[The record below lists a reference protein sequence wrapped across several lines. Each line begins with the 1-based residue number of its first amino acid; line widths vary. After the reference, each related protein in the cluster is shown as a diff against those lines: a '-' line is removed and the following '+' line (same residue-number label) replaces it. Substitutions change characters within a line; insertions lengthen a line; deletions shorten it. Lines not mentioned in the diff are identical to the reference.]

1 MKTSRLWI
9 GLALLSLGVTSCKED
24 YFDQDEYNELVK
36 KNFPVKNID
45 SNHTWATTGTATANI
60 SFGGD
65 YGKEY
70 KVGVY
75 LENPVD
81 AETVTVLYAG
91 SIKGGGSICVPV
103 TYPLYVNSV
112 YVAVFDDKGHRIAQR
127 ANIENGAL
135 NVIVGSAASSTRAA
149 ESDYTETYARTLE
162 DYLNP
167 DVDMIKE
174 ALRKNNE
181 TAWKADQITVGAAV
195 TLAAMQAYTPFT
207 NADLLDFKANHNAKG
222 TLSDVY
228 REIVTPGHNEGTPG
242 HNVYDDAGNWL
253 YWDPG
258 DEHWVDE
265 VAQDVFFNHGDGK
278 HYRVAAGT
286 VVTEVFNINGAAN
299 VVNDAV
305 IYVEG
310 TLHLNGNTL
319 NGPTIVVGN
328 GGQVIIDGNTDISN
342 CGRFVVYPTGS
353 IVSGNNVSGVEFNVT
368 NGAACYNS
376 GVIDIDGT
384 LNLNGS
390 DFYNNN
396 SVEVDVFTGTT
407 KGGKCTNFGHITA
420 RTNAIAGSA
429 YNQGLVNGCYMHF
442 TGDAGIGGFVMLDN
456 SRFDCDGQL
465 LITGQVSNGSGQNNI
480 LYDKSM
486 INAYSIYWNN
496 GSAQGPT
503 GNGEFS
509 VVKAQKFLVSH
520 ANDLKTYNNVYFDVP
535 KTAFYDYENNQL
547 DITNENTSAYHIQG
561 GVKSDGQRWCDAP
574 ITLWS
579 TEASALISITSGDCT
594 GVGYND
600 TEVPEEVPTP
610 EEKPQSY
617 RYCFEDNFPEI
628 GDYDFNDAVVTVT
641 PKVNGREVDL
651 KVTIDAVGATEQ
663 LGLAFRING
672 VSRDAIVEDYFTQD
686 AHFDEGIPS
695 TSFEIIPGAEGLM
708 EESDLTPGITDVVVK
723 MTSNV
728 HWAVGRTM
736 ATNGSVENY
745 FYNTVDPKNTD
756 YEAKRND
763 VTKPTV
769 NYHFVCGSEEIANQF
784 TAANIDVFIVEGYN
798 GGYWEVHTVPYKTV
812 EVIRKYASGNKSQY
826 DNNFPWAICVP
837 GDFRYPLEWH
847 SIGFKEDGVI
857 TGAYQEPGHSFGE
870 WAEDH
875 TKATDWYLY
884 PTADQVY

>member
-1 MKTSRLWI
+1 M
-9 GLALLSLGVTSCKED
+9 
-24 YFDQDEYNELVK
+24 
-36 KNFPVKNID
+36 
-45 SNHTWATTGTATANI
+45 
-60 SFGGD
+60 
-65 YGKEY
+65 
-70 KVGVY
+70 
-75 LENPVD
+75 
-81 AETVTVLYAG
+81 
-91 SIKGGGSICVPV
+91 
-103 TYPLYVNSV
+103 
-112 YVAVFDDKGHRIAQR
+112 
-127 ANIENGAL
+127 
-135 NVIVGSAASSTRAA
+135 
-149 ESDYTETYARTLE
+149 
-162 DYLNP
+162 
-167 DVDMIKE
+167 
-174 ALRKNNE
+174 
-181 TAWKADQITVGAAV
+181 
-195 TLAAMQAYTPFT
+195 
-207 NADLLDFKANHNAKG
+207 
-222 TLSDVY
+222 
-228 REIVTPGHNEGTPG
+228 
-242 HNVYDDAGNWL
+242 
-253 YWDPG
+253 
-258 DEHWVDE
+258 
-265 VAQDVFFNHGDGK
+265 
-278 HYRVAAGT
+278 
-286 VVTEVFNINGAAN
+286 
-299 VVNDAV
+299 
-305 IYVEG
+305 
-310 TLHLNGNTL
+310 
-319 NGPTIVVGN
+319 
-328 GGQVIIDGNTDISN
+328 
-342 CGRFVVYPTGS
+342 
-353 IVSGNNVSGVEFNVT
+353 
-368 NGAACYNS
+368 
-376 GVIDIDGT
+376 
-384 LNLNGS
+384 
-390 DFYNNN
+390 
-396 SVEVDVFTGTT
+396 
-407 KGGKCTNFGHITA
+407 
-420 RTNAIAGSA
+420 
-429 YNQGLVNGCYMHF
+429 
-442 TGDAGIGGFVMLDN
+442 
-456 SRFDCDGQL
+456 
-465 LITGQVSNGSGQNNI
+465 
-480 LYDKSM
+480 
-486 INAYSIYWNN
+486 
-496 GSAQGPT
+496 
-503 GNGEFS
+503 
-509 VVKAQKFLVSH
+509 
-520 ANDLKTYNNVYFDVP
+520 YFDVP
-535 KTAFYDYENNQL
+535 KEEFYDYQNNQI
-547 DITNENTSAYHIQG
+547 DITNAWTSAYHIQG
-561 GVKSDGQRWCDAP
+561 GVTPDGQRWCDAP

-579 TEASALISITSGDCT
+579 TEASALISIPSGDCT

-672 VSRDAIVEDYFTQD
+672 VSRGAIVEDDFTQD

-756 YEAKRND
+756 YEAKRNN